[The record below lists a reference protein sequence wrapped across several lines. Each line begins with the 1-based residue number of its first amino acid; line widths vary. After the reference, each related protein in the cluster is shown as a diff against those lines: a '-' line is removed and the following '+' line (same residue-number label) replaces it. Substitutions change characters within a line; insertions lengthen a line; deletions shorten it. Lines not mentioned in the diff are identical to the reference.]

1 MISKRFSFARVPYPP
16 LNVNVSRMKNLLLC
30 VPAAIATLI
39 CACNFAVADQ
49 PKPETGFV
57 SLFDGESMEGWKG
70 AIENPDTW
78 KVEEGKLICAG
89 KRCHL
94 YYVGDGVPYKN
105 FHFKAEVMTT
115 PGSNAGIY
123 FHTTYQATGWPRAG
137 FECQV
142 NVSHGDP
149 KKTGSLYGVV
159 NVADPGVKDNE
170 WYTQEIIV
178 QDKNIK
184 LIVNGK
190 TLVDYTEKE
199 GQKPYDKTFQR
210 LIGEGTF
217 ALQAHDP
224 KSVVYFRNLRVKK
237 LE

>member
-1 MISKRFSFARVPYPP
+1 
-16 LNVNVSRMKNLLLC
+16 MKNKLVCLTLAC
-30 VPAAIATLI
+30 VMPCLATT
-39 CACNFAVADQ
+39 VSADK
-49 PKPETGFV
+49 PKAKTGFIA
-57 SLFDGESMEGWKG
+57 LFDGQSLKNWKK
-70 AIENPDTW
+70 AKENPDSW
-78 KVEEGKLICAG
+78 KVVDGMLVCDG
-89 KRCHL
+89 PRCHL
-94 YYVGDGVPYKN
+94 FYDGDLAPLKN

-123 FHTTYQATGWPRAG
+123 FHTEYQAENWPRKG

-142 NVSHGDP
+142 NVSHKDS
-149 KKTGSLYGVV
+149 KKTSSLYGVV

-178 QDKNIK
+178 QGKNIK

-190 TLVDYTEKE
+190 TLVDYNEPE
-199 GQKPYDKTFQR
+199 GQQTAKGGFER

-224 KSVVYFRNLRVKK
+224 QSKVFFRNLRVKP
-237 LE
+237 LD